1 MMSADLFDKLKT
13 ALADRYRLEGYL
25 GAGGMASVYL
35 AEDVKHHRKTPISSR
50 CMTQVRRMASSI
62 SSCPM
67 SRVSLFALV

>member
-35 AEDVKHHRKTPISSR
+35 AEDVKHHRKISSR